1 MKMTKKSEKK
11 ETKEETPV
19 VDEKDARI
27 ADLTTQLQQVMQ
39 VANNHIALCKEYE
52 KTIAILSGRIR
63 ALNGD

>member
-1 MKMTKKSEKK
+1 MTKKSEKK
-11 ETKEETPV
+11 EKKEEMPV

-27 ADLTTQLQQVMQ
+27 ADLTTQLQQVLQ

>member
-1 MKMTKKSEKK
+1 MTKKSEKK

>member
-1 MKMTKKSEKK
+1 MTKKSEKK
-11 ETKEETPV
+11 EKKEEMPV

>member
-1 MKMTKKSEKK
+1 MTKKSDKK
-11 ETKEETPV
+11 ETKEEEMPV

-27 ADLTTQLQQVMQ
+27 AELTNQLQQVMQ
-39 VANNHIALCKEYE
+39 VANNHIALTKEYE

>member
-1 MKMTKKSEKK
+1 MTKKSEKK
-11 ETKEETPV
+11 EPKEEQMPV

-27 ADLTTQLQQVMQ
+27 AELTTQLQQVMQ